1 MLLFLEV
8 KFLDGFLWTHQPETI
23 LICPH
28 VWYCHARIQNKIT
41 IFFLKGLILD
51 MGKEK
56 ENMRTTLPSEVEE
69 TVSQSLEDR
78 AVTLLTQGEEISL
91 S

>member
-1 MLLFLEV
+1 
-8 KFLDGFLWTHQPETI
+8 
-23 LICPH
+23 
-28 VWYCHARIQNKIT
+28 
-41 IFFLKGLILD
+41 

-69 TVSQSLEDR
+69 TVSRSLEDR